1 MTYMIV
7 FVFPAKPF
15 RVYIWFTG
23 GKHWSWEFGYSTFCF
38 RRSANSVSTYII
50 HYLCC
55 FTGTSFTS
63 YYMTGY
69 SFLFSLCL
77 VVYIPFISLVIL
89 DWDWQIAAWLS
100 NKVDNVLS
108 YACQCVLLQST
119 MLSFLVKYAFVLN
132 TFQSLFC
139 RWMQLCTL
147 WMLML

>member
-1 MTYMIV
+1 MIV

-77 VVYIPFISLVIL
+77 VVYIPFISLEIL
-89 DWDWQIAAWLS
+89 DWEFGKLLPDYLTKW
-100 NKVDNVLS
+100 KMFLS

-119 MLSFLVKYAFVLN
+119 MLSFLVKYAFVLI

-139 RWMQLCTL
+139 RWMHLCTL